1 MNIRIFNKTTIY
13 FMLGIVFSII
23 AYVTLQINNYTTQ
36 ELTEIA
42 ETNLHKKETI
52 AYSKL
57 TELDKYLKT
66 VKPKGLFLK
75 YNNDLN
81 NLYKNEGIA
90 IYIYE
95 NDSLCFWTDNQPAI
109 DLNIYQ
115 NENNIQLIK
124 IRNGWFEYFKL
135 QDSVKS
141 KFTSIALIK
150 IKSEY
155 DYENKYLQNDFSSWL
170 ELPKNTKIISPVVF
184 LKHCIKSKYGIPL
197 FEIQRNEGLYKN
209 KLLNI
214 YTSIL
219 TVFAFLFFGVSWFN
233 LLRRKIENKLLKN
246 SSLIL
251 SFLVLRTGMI
261 YFKFPN
267 FLYLND
273 IYNVSVFANGSSFY
287 FSLIGDVFINSFL
300 IFITSIY
307 IYKQKLTIKH
317 FSVATKLLIFII
329 SFALLEYFALNIT
342 SLIYSILN
350 NSSITFNVNQLF
362 DFSYFSLIGFSS
374 VGFMIFGLYLF
385 IEKIIAQFIEN
396 FNLKKPFL
404 YISVILI
411 LLLILFKN
419 NLIDFEYFWI
429 TPLIIICYYL
439 RRYKA
444 TNNFITIGLITL
456 IITFITSYF
465 FNKYEQIN
473 KKITYESLSHTLTDR
488 QDVIAEN
495 ELSKITTAIQNDVKL
510 KNLITLLP
518 LSSSQIEQKIKQVNF
533 SGYFERYDVVIS
545 LFKNKTPLF
554 NLNDS
559 KYLKIGYFENQMKE
573 GTHQTMCDN
582 LYFINKKNNPIRY
595 VGKIEIMDVNLN
607 TDSLYQLYYQI
618 DPKITLSIGIFP
630 DLLLDKSLES
640 KVEFK
645 NISYAVYENNKLQIS
660 YGDFQYPLFNN
671 SKYLFKIDTDYNHF
685 IYPKTN
691 NIEIIISDNKTGFW
705 QLFTS
710 NSYLFI
716 FFSIIVLGAVWF
728 NSLLYK
734 NKQEFKSLN
743 NRIQFILVS
752 IIILS
757 LAGVVIGTI
766 WVVTTQSEIKNK
778 NELLLKSKSVFN
790 ELQQSVGQQNV
801 LESSYKEYTTFT
813 LKKLSKIF
821 GSDVTLFDN
830 NGYLFA
836 TSQPA
841 IYDQG
846 LVSKFMDPNAFSGFL
861 QNKTVNFSHR
871 ETIGKLNYLSTY
883 IPFYNSNN
891 KLLGYL
897 NLPYFS
903 RQKDLEKE
911 LSVYLT
917 TLLNIYTILFIITT
931 LVALLISNLVTKP
944 LRIIKQQISDTK
956 FEKNIKP
963 IIWNSNDEIG
973 NLVNE
978 YNSMLIKLKKNS
990 ELLAQSERESAWL
1003 EMSKQV
1009 AHEIKNPLT
1018 PMKLNIQ
1025 HLQRVVKSNPENI
1038 SEKVDKVAEMLIQQI
1053 DTLSHIATEFS
1064 NFSKFPSTKIEKV
1077 DLVELIQNAAN
1088 LFNESSN
1095 CLIECETE
1103 KNLFV
1108 SVDKE
1113 QCIRVLTN
1121 LIKNAEQSIPEDRIG
1136 RINIQ
1141 AHKISDTIEIKI
1153 SDNGSG
1159 IPLEYY
1165 GQIFTPKFTTK
1176 NSGTGLGL
1184 AMVKNSITA
1193 FNGTIN
1199 FKSELGVGTTFTILL
1214 PVIN

>member
-1 MNIRIFNKTTIY
+1 
-13 FMLGIVFSII
+13 
-23 AYVTLQINNYTTQ
+23 
-36 ELTEIA
+36 
-42 ETNLHKKETI
+42 
-52 AYSKL
+52 
-57 TELDKYLKT
+57 
-66 VKPKGLFLK
+66 
-75 YNNDLN
+75 
-81 NLYKNEGIA
+81 
-90 IYIYE
+90 
-95 NDSLCFWTDNQPAI
+95 
-109 DLNIYQ
+109 
-115 NENNIQLIK
+115 
-124 IRNGWFEYFKL
+124 
-135 QDSVKS
+135 
-141 KFTSIALIK
+141 
-150 IKSEY
+150 
-155 DYENKYLQNDFSSWL
+155 
-170 ELPKNTKIISPVVF
+170 
-184 LKHCIKSKYGIPL
+184 
-197 FEIQRNEGLYKN
+197 
-209 KLLNI
+209 
-214 YTSIL
+214 
-219 TVFAFLFFGVSWFN
+219 
-233 LLRRKIENKLLKN
+233 
-246 SSLIL
+246 
-251 SFLVLRTGMI
+251 
-261 YFKFPN
+261 
-267 FLYLND
+267 
-273 IYNVSVFANGSSFY
+273 
-287 FSLIGDVFINSFL
+287 
-300 IFITSIY
+300 
-307 IYKQKLTIKH
+307 
-317 FSVATKLLIFII
+317 
-329 SFALLEYFALNIT
+329 
-342 SLIYSILN
+342 
-350 NSSITFNVNQLF
+350 
-362 DFSYFSLIGFSS
+362 
-374 VGFMIFGLYLF
+374 
-385 IEKIIAQFIEN
+385 
-396 FNLKKPFL
+396 
-404 YISVILI
+404 
-411 LLLILFKN
+411 
-419 NLIDFEYFWI
+419 
-429 TPLIIICYYL
+429 
-439 RRYKA
+439 
-444 TNNFITIGLITL
+444 
-456 IITFITSYF
+456 
-465 FNKYEQIN
+465 
-473 KKITYESLSHTLTDR
+473 
-488 QDVIAEN
+488 
-495 ELSKITTAIQNDVKL
+495 
-510 KNLITLLP
+510 
-518 LSSSQIEQKIKQVNF
+518 
-533 SGYFERYDVVIS
+533 
-545 LFKNKTPLF
+545 
-554 NLNDS
+554 
-559 KYLKIGYFENQMKE
+559 
-573 GTHQTMCDN
+573 
-582 LYFINKKNNPIRY
+582 
-595 VGKIEIMDVNLN
+595 
-607 TDSLYQLYYQI
+607 
-618 DPKITLSIGIFP
+618 
-630 DLLLDKSLES
+630 
-640 KVEFK
+640 
-645 NISYAVYENNKLQIS
+645 
-660 YGDFQYPLFNN
+660 
-671 SKYLFKIDTDYNHF
+671 
-685 IYPKTN
+685 
-691 NIEIIISDNKTGFW
+691 
-705 QLFTS
+705 
-710 NSYLFI
+710 
-716 FFSIIVLGAVWF
+716 
-728 NSLLYK
+728 LLYK

-743 NRIQFILVS
+743 NRIQFILVT
-752 IIILS
+752 IIVLS

-790 ELQQSVGQQNV
+790 ELQQSVGQQNI

-821 GSDVTLFDN
+821 GSDVSLFDN

-1077 DLVELIQNAAN
+1077 DLVELLQNATN

-1103 KNLFV
+1103 NNLFV

-1153 SDNGSG
+1153 SDNGYG

>member
-1 MNIRIFNKTTIY
+1 M
-13 FMLGIVFSII
+13 
-23 AYVTLQINNYTTQ
+23 
-36 ELTEIA
+36 
-42 ETNLHKKETI
+42 
-52 AYSKL
+52 
-57 TELDKYLKT
+57 
-66 VKPKGLFLK
+66 
-75 YNNDLN
+75 
-81 NLYKNEGIA
+81 
-90 IYIYE
+90 
-95 NDSLCFWTDNQPAI
+95 
-109 DLNIYQ
+109 
-115 NENNIQLIK
+115 
-124 IRNGWFEYFKL
+124 
-135 QDSVKS
+135 
-141 KFTSIALIK
+141 
-150 IKSEY
+150 
-155 DYENKYLQNDFSSWL
+155 
-170 ELPKNTKIISPVVF
+170 
-184 LKHCIKSKYGIPL
+184 
-197 FEIQRNEGLYKN
+197 
-209 KLLNI
+209 
-214 YTSIL
+214 
-219 TVFAFLFFGVSWFN
+219 
-233 LLRRKIENKLLKN
+233 
-246 SSLIL
+246 
-251 SFLVLRTGMI
+251 
-261 YFKFPN
+261 
-267 FLYLND
+267 
-273 IYNVSVFANGSSFY
+273 
-287 FSLIGDVFINSFL
+287 
-300 IFITSIY
+300 
-307 IYKQKLTIKH
+307 
-317 FSVATKLLIFII
+317 
-329 SFALLEYFALNIT
+329 
-342 SLIYSILN
+342 
-350 NSSITFNVNQLF
+350 
-362 DFSYFSLIGFSS
+362 
-374 VGFMIFGLYLF
+374 
-385 IEKIIAQFIEN
+385 
-396 FNLKKPFL
+396 
-404 YISVILI
+404 
-411 LLLILFKN
+411 
-419 NLIDFEYFWI
+419 
-429 TPLIIICYYL
+429 
-439 RRYKA
+439 
-444 TNNFITIGLITL
+444 
-456 IITFITSYF
+456 
-465 FNKYEQIN
+465 
-473 KKITYESLSHTLTDR
+473 
-488 QDVIAEN
+488 
-495 ELSKITTAIQNDVKL
+495 
-510 KNLITLLP
+510 
-518 LSSSQIEQKIKQVNF
+518 
-533 SGYFERYDVVIS
+533 
-545 LFKNKTPLF
+545 
-554 NLNDS
+554 
-559 KYLKIGYFENQMKE
+559 
-573 GTHQTMCDN
+573 
-582 LYFINKKNNPIRY
+582 
-595 VGKIEIMDVNLN
+595 
-607 TDSLYQLYYQI
+607 
-618 DPKITLSIGIFP
+618 
-630 DLLLDKSLES
+630 
-640 KVEFK
+640 
-645 NISYAVYENNKLQIS
+645 
-660 YGDFQYPLFNN
+660 
-671 SKYLFKIDTDYNHF
+671 
-685 IYPKTN
+685 
-691 NIEIIISDNKTGFW
+691 
-705 QLFTS
+705 
-710 NSYLFI
+710 
-716 FFSIIVLGAVWF
+716 
-728 NSLLYK
+728 
-734 NKQEFKSLN
+734 
-743 NRIQFILVS
+743 
-752 IIILS
+752 
-757 LAGVVIGTI
+757 
-766 WVVTTQSEIKNK
+766 
-778 NELLLKSKSVFN
+778 
-790 ELQQSVGQQNV
+790 
-801 LESSYKEYTTFT
+801 
-813 LKKLSKIF
+813 
-821 GSDVTLFDN
+821 FDN
-830 NGYLFA
+830 NCYLFA

-1077 DLVELIQNAAN
+1077 DLVELIQNATN

-1153 SDNGSG
+1153 SDNGYG